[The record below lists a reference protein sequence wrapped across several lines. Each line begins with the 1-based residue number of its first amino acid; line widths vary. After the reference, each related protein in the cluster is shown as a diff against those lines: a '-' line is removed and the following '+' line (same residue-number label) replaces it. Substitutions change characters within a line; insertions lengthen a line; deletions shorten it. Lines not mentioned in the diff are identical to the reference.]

1 MDQKRDTYATFSPR
15 APAAALDTGTAVSAL
30 YNECST
36 GDGVSLSSFC
46 HLVAHQRLLSWD
58 FDHLSSL
65 KTFRL
70 QTGVPQHA
78 EDTLDTQLIDSK
90 QLRQALQALAV
101 EFYGAHYG
109 LKASSGLDRQTSNL
123 SGEGGERRNSGS
135 RPGFAMEAL
144 YKIQAL
150 QDLLRDVSVRNAD
163 VSFQLNGV
171 CPKRTAFF
179 DEQVISAAYE
189 YESIMRKLF
198 LQYETEVEGQAL
210 APVEDRLQRTISA
223 RSLYRLA
230 RSLRLVPDCMA
241 SGDFHEL
248 VGELYICGPKAP
260 EKRYFKE
267 LTMLQSDE
275 EPDVTWVQPAVGSM
289 PGEPRFSFPDVMEL
303 FTLAALH
310 TSPQLYNE
318 LSQDRVERIHE
329 IFKDLLRLPTGEV
342 EVNAEEF
349 LQVVSGYLDA
359 AKDKEPSNLVEIWA
373 ALDSELP
380 KLAPKKD
387 PYIPQP
393 PAQVLEKLPPQPLTS
408 EQRTDE
414 SQRKNPFGRAA
425 AGGKKKGKKKAKVK
439 QPKWREY
446 FYGNV
451 PVHWNQVQWLG
462 KRPELARPEVP
473 PMWQT
478 DSKVAM
484 LKNLDDHIGRHRDE
498 SQAANM
504 PASGWVLRLQLIDE
518 PLKAPSCP
526 QSEEVSTLMETAL
539 TSRRLKQYDAA
550 IALLLRARKLW
561 ATIEARGS
569 VPQEWQD
576 VQSLI
581 PAPSPWTTGARSSRA
596 TFPHLAA
603 RREAEFRKKN
613 TALSQ
618 EMDVDAREQA
628 AEVEEAPKHPY
639 VKSKTDIFLPGGHLN
654 TQLAKHHTEG
664 ELLVRRV
671 LSRNLE
677 GSEGGKTPQ
686 SARGRTPAGSR
697 TPSHSAGSANR
708 RYNPKNDF
716 HSAMGDG
723 DEDLDLLPP
732 QATVFFFCELASL
745 HSALQEDE
753 LSGLLLW
760 RALGSCKRLSPYD
773 ANAAMVWSGLG
784 RVAFYSGSFE
794 AAARLYMRA
803 RSIREKALGGDTID
817 TATAYNN
824 LACCL
829 AALDRPVE
837 AVAFTELSVEI
848 LKELAGEDHPRT
860 HTAMRNLGKVRT
872 APKKIAMEAPYLYSL
887 PLRDFTRALRSGR
900 KKKKKKGRSK
910 SGSSSRSSKS
920 AKSRK

>member
-1 MDQKRDTYATFSPR
+1 MEQKRDPYSAFSPR
-15 APAAALDTGTAVSAL
+15 APAATLDTGIAVSAL

-46 HLVAHQRLLSWD
+46 HLLAHQRLLSWD

-70 QTGVPQHA
+70 QTA
-78 EDTLDTQLIDSK
+78 EDTLDTQLDNK
-90 QLRQALQALAV
+90 QLRQALQALAL
-101 EFYGAHYG
+101 EFYGASYG
-109 LKASSGLDRQTSNL
+109 LKASSGSDRLDRQTSNL
-123 SGEGGERRNSGS
+123 SGSGERRNSSS

-150 QDLLRDVSVRNAD
+150 QDLLREVSIRNAD

-171 CPKRTAFF
+171 STKRTAFF

-189 YESIMRKLF
+189 YQSVMRKLF

-210 APVEDRLQRTISA
+210 SPVEERLQRSISA

-230 RSLRLVPDCMA
+230 RSLRVVPDCMA

-248 VGELYICGPKAP
+248 VHELYICGPKAP
-260 EKRYFKE
+260 ERRYLKD

-275 EPDVTWVQPAVGSM
+275 EPDVTWVQPALGTM

-303 FTLAALH
+303 FTVAALH
-310 TSPQLYNE
+310 TSPQVYNE
-318 LSQDRVERIHE
+318 PSQDRVERLHE
-329 IFKDLLRLPTGEV
+329 IFKDLLRLPSGEV

-359 AKDKEPSNLVEIWA
+359 AKDTEPSNLVEIWV

-393 PAQVLEKLPPQPLTS
+393 PAQVLDKLPPQPLTS

-414 SQRKNPFGRAA
+414 NQRKNPYGRAA

-462 KRPELARPEVP
+462 KRPEVVRPEVP
-473 PMWQT
+473 AMWQT

-484 LKNLDDHIGRHRDE
+484 LKSLDDHIRTHREE

-518 PLKAPSCP
+518 PLKAPSC

-539 TSRRLKQYDAA
+539 TSRRLKQYEAA
-550 IALLLRARKLW
+550 LTLLIRARKLW
-561 ATIEARGS
+561 ATIEAGGS
-569 VPQEWQD
+569 VEPWQE

-581 PAPSPWTTGARSSRA
+581 PAPSPWAPLTSGRA

-603 RREAEFRKKN
+603 RREAELRKKN

-618 EMDVDAREQA
+618 EMNVDADQDG
-628 AEVEEAPKHPY
+628 PPPNHPY
-639 VKSKTDIFLPGGHLN
+639 VKSKTDMFLPGGHSN
-654 TQLAKHHTEG
+654 AQLAKHHTEG
-664 ELLVRRV
+664 ELLERRA
-671 LSRNLE
+671 LHKNPE

-686 SARGRTPAGSR
+686 SARRLSGRTPSR
-697 TPSHSAGSANR
+697 DPSHEHAPSSAR

-716 HSAMGDG
+716 HFALGDG

-732 QATVFFFCELASL
+732 QASVFFFCELASL

-837 AVAFTELSVEI
+837 AAAFTELSVEI

-900 KKKKKKGRSK
+900 RKKKKKGRSK
-910 SGSSSRSSKS
+910 SRSSSRSSKS
-920 AKSRK
+920 AKSKK

>member
-1 MDQKRDTYATFSPR
+1 MDQKRDTYTAFSPR
-15 APAAALDTGTAVSAL
+15 APAAALDTGIAVSAL

-70 QTGVPQHA
+70 QTA
-78 EDTLDTQLIDSK
+78 EETLDAQLDSK

-101 EFYGAHYG
+101 EFYGAPYG
-109 LKASSGLDRQTSNL
+109 LKASSGLDHQTSNL
-123 SGEGGERRNSGS
+123 SASGERRNSS
-135 RPGFAMEAL
+135 RPSFAMEAL

-150 QDLLRDVSVRNAD
+150 QDLLRDVSIRNAD

-171 CPKRTAFF
+171 STKRTAFF

-210 APVEDRLQRTISA
+210 PRVEDRLQRSISA

-248 VGELYICGPKAP
+248 VHELYICGPKAP
-260 EKRYFKE
+260 EKRYLKE

-275 EPDVTWVQPAVGSM
+275 EPDVTWVQPAVGTM

-310 TSPQLYNE
+310 TSPQVYNE
-318 LSQDRVERIHE
+318 LSQDRVERVHE

-380 KLAPKKD
+380 KLASKKD

-414 SQRKNPFGRAA
+414 NQRKNPYGRGA
-425 AGGKKKGKKKAKVK
+425 AGGKKKGKKKAKGVK

-539 TSRRLKQYDAA
+539 ISRRLKQYDAA
-550 IALLLRARKLW
+550 MMLLIRARKLW
-561 ATIEARGS
+561 ATIEARGCIGS
-569 VPQEWQD
+569 EWQE
-576 VQSLI
+576 VQLLI
-581 PAPSPWTTGARSSRA
+581 PAPSPWAQSSRA

-603 RREAEFRKKN
+603 RREAELRKKN
-613 TALSQ
+613 TALEADQ
-618 EMDVDAREQA
+618 VPQT
-628 AEVEEAPKHPY
+628 APKCRDPY
-639 VKSKTDIFLPGGHLN
+639 VKSKTDMFLPGGHSN
-654 TQLAKHHTEG
+654 AQLAKHHTEG
-664 ELLVRRV
+664 ELLERRV
-671 LSRNLE
+671 LNKSPE
-677 GSEGGKTPQ
+677 ASEGGKTPQ
-686 SARGRTPAGSR
+686 SARGRTSASR
-697 TPSHSAGSANR
+697 TPSHNAGSANR

-716 HSAMGDG
+716 HSALGDG

-837 AVAFTELSVEI
+837 AAAFTELSVEI

-872 APKKIAMEAPYLYSL
+872 APKKVAMEAPYLYSL

-900 KKKKKKGRSK
+900 RKKKKKGRSK